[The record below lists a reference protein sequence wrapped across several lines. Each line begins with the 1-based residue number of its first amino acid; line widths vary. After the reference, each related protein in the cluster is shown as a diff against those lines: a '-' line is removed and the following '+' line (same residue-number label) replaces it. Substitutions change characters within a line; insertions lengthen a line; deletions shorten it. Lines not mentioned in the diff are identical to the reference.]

1 VRGRLAVAILLAL
14 AGCDQNM
21 SDQRKYAKYKAAE
34 LFGNQRVLQAAPA
47 GTIARDALSREQE
60 LEMPPP
66 LTLDLLVRGRER
78 FEITCAPCHGS
89 SGDGDGMIVQR
100 GMPAP
105 PSYHEARLR
114 DADDR
119 HFIDVITHG
128 HGVMYSYATRVA
140 PADRWA
146 ITAYIR
152 ALQLGAAAPAADL
165 PAEIR
170 ARLAALPR

>member
-1 VRGRLAVAILLAL
+1 MMRRVAVAVLLVLGA
-14 AGCDQNM
+14 CDQNM
-21 SDQRKYAKYKAAE
+21 SDQRKYTKYKAAD

-47 GTIARDALSREQE
+47 GTVARDALARDQA
-60 LEMPPP
+60 LETPPP
-66 LTLDLLVRGRER
+66 LTLDLLVRGQQR
-78 FEITCAPCHGS
+78 FDIYCAPCHGF

-105 PSYHEARLR
+105 PSYHEDKLR
-114 DADDR
+114 AADDR
-119 HFIDVITHG
+119 HFVDVITHG
-128 HGVMYSYATRVA
+128 HGAMYSYAARVA

-152 ALQLGAAAPAADL
+152 ALQLGAAAPVAAL

-170 ARLAALPR
+170 ARLAVLPP